1 MAVTLPLHA
10 RKYGPAGPSAALVRE
25 AAVIIGLIILNG
37 LFASAELA
45 LVSARRARL
54 RALAAEGHR
63 GARAAI
69 ALIDEPTRLLS
80 TVQVGI
86 TVVGIFT
93 GVYSGA
99 AYTPY
104 FEALL
109 MRHELLAPYA
119 RELAFGGIV
128 VVMTYISLVLGELAP
143 KRLAMAHADRWSTL
157 VAVPMQALSRFGAPL
172 VWLLQKSTNAIL
184 LLLPG
189 EKASQNSVTDDDVR
203 ALVAEGM
210 MGGAI
215 QRHEMEMIDSV
226 LRLADRS
233 IDSIMV
239 PRGDIL
245 WLDADEPA
253 STLWDEARKSGHA
266 RFLLC
271 RGELEQLIGVV
282 TLASLGEAL
291 RRGSI
296 DLDTDIQPPLH
307 VPQGISIF
315 KLLETFRRSSVHLGV
330 VTNEYGGI
338 EGLVTPADIL
348 KAIAGDLPEMGS
360 RESAMFQTRED
371 GSFLVDGHLPIYEA
385 ERALSRKDLARG
397 DNYHT
402 MAGFVL
408 WHLGRLPVQGE
419 KMAWRDLS
427 IEVIDMDG
435 LVIDKLLIT
444 RRAQQGL
451 HAGEQPVPYGD
462 DEG

>member
-1 MAVTLPLHA
+1 VP
-10 RKYGPAGPSAALVRE
+10 E
-25 AAVIIGLIILNG
+25 AAVILGLIILNG
-37 LFASAELA
+37 VFASAELA
-45 LVSARRARL
+45 LVSARRNRL
-54 RALAAEGHR
+54 KTLAASGHR

-69 ALIDEPTRLLS
+69 ALLDEPTRLLS

-86 TVVGIFT
+86 TLVGIFT
-93 GVYSGA
+93 GLYSGA
-99 AYTPY
+99 AYAPHLETVLARY
-104 FEALL
+104 
-109 MRHELLAPYA
+109 ELLLPYS
-119 RELAFGGIV
+119 RELAWGTIV
-128 VVMTYISLVLGELAP
+128 VAMTYISLVVGELAP
-143 KRLAMAHADRWSTL
+143 KRLALAHADRWATL
-157 VAVPMQALSRFGAPL
+157 IAIPMQTLSRVGAPL

-184 LLLPG
+184 LLVPG
-189 EKASQNSVTDDDVR
+189 AKASQTSVTDDDVR

-245 WLDADEPA
+245 WLDAGEPA
-253 STLWDEARKSGHA
+253 TVLWDEARKSGHA

-282 TLASLGEAL
+282 TLASLGEAV
-291 RRGSI
+291 RRGAI
-296 DLDTDIQPPLH
+296 DLDADVQPPLH
-307 VPQGISIF
+307 VPQGISIL
-315 KLLETFRRSSVHLGV
+315 KLLETFRRSPVHLGV

-348 KAIAGDLPEMGS
+348 KAIAGELPEMGS
-360 RESAMFQTRED
+360 RESAMVQTRED
-371 GSFLVDGHLPIYEA
+371 GSLLVDGHLPIYEA
-385 ERALSRKDLARG
+385 ERALSRNDVARG

-427 IEVIDMDG
+427 IEIIDMDG

-444 RRAQQGL
+444 RRSSQGL
-451 HAGEQPVPYGD
+451 RAGEPPGPYGE

>member
-1 MAVTLPLHA
+1 
-10 RKYGPAGPSAALVRE
+10 VRQ
-25 AAVIIGLIILNG
+25 AAVIIGLLILNG

-45 LVSARRARL
+45 LVSARRTRL
-54 RALAAEGHR
+54 RSRAAEGNP
-63 GARAAI
+63 GARAALQLL
-69 ALIDEPTRLLS
+69 ADPTRMLS
-80 TVQVGI
+80 ASQLGI
-86 TVVGIFT
+86 TVVSIFT
-93 GVYSGA
+93 GVFSGD
-99 AYTPY
+99 AYAPQLETWLSQYPSI
-104 FEALL
+104 
-109 MRHELLAPYA
+109 APYA
-119 RELAFGGIV
+119 KELAFGSIV
-128 VVMTYISLVLGELAP
+128 AIMTYVSLVFGELAP
-143 KRLAMAHADRWSTL
+143 KRLALAHADRWAML
-157 VAVPMQALSRFGAPL
+157 VAIPTQVLARVGTPI
-172 VWLLQKSTNAIL
+172 VWLLQKSTDAVL
-184 LLLPG
+184 MLVPAT
-189 EKASQNSVTDDDVR
+189 KASHSSVNDDDVR

-245 WLDADEPA
+245 WLDAGEPVGV
-253 STLWDEARKSGHA
+253 LWDEARRSGHA

-291 RRGSI
+291 RRGHI
-296 DLDTDIQPPLH
+296 DLDVDAQPPLH
-307 VPQGISIF
+307 VPQGISIL

-348 KAIAGDLPEMGS
+348 KAIAGELPEMGS
-360 RESAMFQTRED
+360 RESAMIQTRED
-371 GSFLVDGHLPIYEA
+371 GSWLVDGHMPIYEA
-385 ERALSRKDLARG
+385 ERALGRKDLARG

-419 KMAWRDLS
+419 KMAWRDLT

-435 LVIDKLLIT
+435 LVIDKLLIA
-444 RRAQQGL
+444 RRSPQGL
-451 HAGEQPVPYGD
+451 KAGAAPVPYGD
-462 DEG
+462 EEDG